1 MHKIC
6 IYFPVKTEKNC
17 LTERLCIWYNS
28 IGLSEMC
35 IRGGEWMISEQ
46 ERAFLKTG
54 FKEVLKSVEK
64 NLAEKIFIAEDVSSS
79 MKDKLTIAAENSGCS
94 ILYIE
99 TMKELGKICGID
111 VGASCAC
118 ILKH

>member
-1 MHKIC
+1 
-6 IYFPVKTEKNC
+6 
-17 LTERLCIWYNS
+17 
-28 IGLSEMC
+28 
-35 IRGGEWMISEQ
+35 MISEQ
-46 ERAFLKTG
+46 EKAFLKTG

-79 MKDKLTIAAENSGCS
+79 MKDKLTDSAKASGCS
-94 ILYIE
+94 VLYVE
-99 TMKELGKICGID
+99 TMKELGRNCGID

>member
-1 MHKIC
+1 
-6 IYFPVKTEKNC
+6 
-17 LTERLCIWYNS
+17 
-28 IGLSEMC
+28 
-35 IRGGEWMISEQ
+35 MISEQ
-46 ERAFLKTG
+46 EKAFLKTG

-64 NLAEKIFIAEDVSSS
+64 NLSQKVFIAEDISSS
-79 MKDKLTIAAENSGCS
+79 MKDKLENSAGVAGCDV
-94 ILYIE
+94 LYIE